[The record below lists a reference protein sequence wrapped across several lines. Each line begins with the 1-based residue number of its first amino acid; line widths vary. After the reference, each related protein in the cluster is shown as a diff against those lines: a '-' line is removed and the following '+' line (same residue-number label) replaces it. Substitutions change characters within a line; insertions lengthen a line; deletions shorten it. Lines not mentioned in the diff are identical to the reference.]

1 MRASARASI
10 KACAAIALPAAL
22 ASAAAQGGQS
32 AALGGDAAIAVLDAM
47 KPHMNGLETLRR
59 IRQQPHAGAR
69 ADRPRRRLR
78 PHPAGT
84 GGRRLRRQTV
94 RVARTRHCRGTQSTG
109 IRPSTFPDGAGEQ
122 FACALD
128 LHHARCA
135 PPDRDAGAGRMAWPQ
150 RSKTDDLYG
159 KAWGRGDK
167 LRERGRRANTV
178 RRRVAVAAH
187 AATSIPCDRIVTM
200 SIAWLFAHL
209 AFSCL
214 LLAPC
219 ARAAI
224 ELRVAAQ
231 EETAPKYIKGHG
243 GAVAGMCVDLL
254 RALERVDPEL
264 RFVGG
269 ERWFPLIRVQSE
281 LFARHQDV
289 ACGLAH
295 TTERDRHL
303 TFLDP
308 PLLAID
314 YVLIARAD
322 DNVGIGGWND
332 VRRLGW
338 DGVVLGNRGL
348 FASEFLASIGGI
360 YYDTGSATAE
370 QNLKKLLLRRGRF
383 FLQRAQGV
391 NQMLLQAGLSD
402 RLRVLPTV
410 MGSAQLYLTVGKHV
424 DETTTERLRGD
435 LARVQATGELA
446 LIRKRWYPP
455 GP

>member
-1 MRASARASI
+1 
-10 KACAAIALPAAL
+10 
-22 ASAAAQGGQS
+22 
-32 AALGGDAAIAVLDAM
+32 
-47 KPHMNGLETLRR
+47 
-59 IRQQPHAGAR
+59 
-69 ADRPRRRLR
+69 
-78 PHPAGT
+78 
-84 GGRRLRRQTV
+84 
-94 RVARTRHCRGTQSTG
+94 
-109 IRPSTFPDGAGEQ
+109 
-122 FACALD
+122 
-128 LHHARCA
+128 
-135 PPDRDAGAGRMAWPQ
+135 
-150 RSKTDDLYG
+150 
-159 KAWGRGDK
+159 
-167 LRERGRRANTV
+167 
-178 RRRVAVAAH
+178 
-187 AATSIPCDRIVTM
+187 M
-200 SIAWLFAHL
+200 SIAWHFPHL
-209 AFSCL
+209 ALSCL

-224 ELRVAAQ
+224 DLRVAAQ

-281 LFARHQDV
+281 LFARQQDV

-295 TTERDRHL
+295 TRERDRHL

-308 PLLAID
+308 PLLGID

-322 DNVGIGGWND
+322 DNVDIGGWND

-360 YYDTGSATAE
+360 YYDTGSATEA
-370 QNLKKLLLRRGRF
+370 QNLKKLLLGRGRF

-435 LARVQATGELA
+435 LARVQATGELT

-455 GP
+455 AP